1 MKFHYAGE
9 YNGDENSLPQREH
22 PSGFVQFKETDNMKK
37 FAVIMNV
44 LALIIT
50 FVLIFIVSFISGDE
64 PSLTGM
70 ILALVSLIPHE
81 FLHAICFK
89 NDVFM
94 YQNLK
99 QGMMFVV
106 GTEDMS
112 KLRFIMMSLCPNI
125 VFGFIPFII
134 FLIFPNLTILGTLGA
149 LAIGAGVGDYYNVF
163 NCLTQVPKGA
173 KIYNSGFHSYWY
185 K

>member
-1 MKFHYAGE
+1 MKFHYAGT

-22 PSGFVQFKETDNMKK
+22 PSGFVQFREPEMKK
-37 FAVIMNV
+37 FAVIMNI
-44 LALIIT
+44 LAIIIT
-50 FVLIFIVSFISGDE
+50 FVLIFIVSFISGKT
-64 PSLTGM
+64 PSFAGI
-70 ILALVSLIPHE
+70 ILALVSLVPHE
-81 FLHAICFK
+81 FLHALCFK

-99 QGMMFVV
+99 QGMLFVV

-125 VFGFIPFII
+125 VFGFIPFIL
-134 FLIFPNLTILGTLGA
+134 FLIFPNLIILGTLGA
-149 LAIGAGVGDYYNVF
+149 LAIGMGAGDYYNVF
-163 NCLTQVPKGA
+163 NALIQVPKGA